1 MKPERRN
8 SKRLAEVAFSPTS
21 YNKNVNSKKSHIE
34 NVTIESGK
42 KSSAAKR
49 PRTVIENPKENDDI
63 DVFDDTP
70 LYDIIRLKN
79 IETRERLFN
88 ELNISQTLIALKQ
101 STPGSSKPTKPS
113 NRGLAAVKRSS
124 LPNPLPERKSLRLQ
138 KIDADSGLQL
148 PDKEPTKYSFRSV
161 DDRPRPPLED
171 LFIKDVAEWREFD
184 DMDKLVQDKTD
195 YLKKLTASQSYDA
208 KTKASFDGDIPKT
221 IQNLKINVS

>member
-42 KSSAAKR
+42 KSSAVKR
-49 PRTVIENPKENDDI
+49 PRSVIENPKENDVI
-63 DVFDDTP
+63 DDTP
-70 LYDIIRLKN
+70 LYDIIRQKN

-138 KIDADSGLQL
+138 KIDADTGLEL
-148 PDKEPTKYSFRSV
+148 PEKEPTKYSFRSV

-184 DMDKLVQDKTD
+184 DMDKLVEDKTD
-195 YLKKLTASQSYDA
+195 FLKKLTASQSYDA

-221 IQNLKINVS
+221 IQNLMINVS